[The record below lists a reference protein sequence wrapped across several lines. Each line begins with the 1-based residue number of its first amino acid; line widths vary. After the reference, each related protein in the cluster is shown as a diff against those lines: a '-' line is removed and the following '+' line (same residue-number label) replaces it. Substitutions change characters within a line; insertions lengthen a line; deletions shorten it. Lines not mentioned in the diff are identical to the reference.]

1 MLFIDRSRFDTVI
14 DVKYGIQY
22 EFFEV
27 FIYFIV
33 FDFTVHILFAIASR
47 VFAVEQL

>member
-1 MLFIDRSRFDTVI
+1 MLLIDRSRFATVI
-14 DVKYGIQY
+14 DVKYGIRY